1 MQEGITMKINEQN
14 FIAQLC
20 KGNEKA
26 LEYVV
31 HTYGGLI
38 YSVVR
43 KQLSVLPELQQECVN
58 DVLLAI
64 WQHCDRFDAT
74 RSTFANWVAG
84 ICRYKAIDYR
94 RKWLNKMEAN
104 TLDSIEWMAD
114 NKADAALLEQELF
127 EEMEQMLQCLAP
139 DDQVLFR
146 KLYLEEYSPEEVALE
161 LGMSRSNVYNRV
173 SRGRKRIK
181 EKYTE
186 R

>member
-1 MQEGITMKINEQN
+1 MQEGIIMKINERN

-20 KGNEKA
+20 NGNEKA
-26 LEYVV
+26 LEYVI

-43 KQLSVLPELQQECVN
+43 KQLSALPELQQECVN

-74 RSTFANWVAG
+74 RSTFANWAAG

-94 RKWLNKMEAN
+94 RKWLSKMEAN
-104 TLDSIEWMAD
+104 SLESIEWMAD
-114 NKADAALLEQELF
+114 TKADAALLEQEVF
-127 EEMEQMLQCLAP
+127 EEVEQMLNCLAP
-139 DDQVLFR
+139 EDQVLFH
-146 KLYLEEYSPEEVALE
+146 KLYLEAYSPEEVALE
-161 LGMSRSNVYNRV
+161 LGMSRSIVYIRV

-181 EKYTE
+181 QKYME